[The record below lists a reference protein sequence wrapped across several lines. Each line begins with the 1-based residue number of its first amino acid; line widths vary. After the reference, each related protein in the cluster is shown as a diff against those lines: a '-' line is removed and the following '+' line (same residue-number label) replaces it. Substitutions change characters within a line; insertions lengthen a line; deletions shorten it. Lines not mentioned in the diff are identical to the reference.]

1 MDDELL
7 DQESLE
13 RLQREMLE
21 DARKIYSE
29 KVIDR
34 WLNPRNFGIIEN
46 PQGYAK
52 VGANCGDTIEMF
64 LRIEDDKILE
74 ARFLT
79 EGCGPTLAAGSMATE
94 LASGK
99 SVPEAFR
106 VNQKMILERL
116 EGMPKESE
124 HCARLA
130 ADTLKEAL
138 RNYLMHKR
146 EPWKQNYRSS

>member
-1 MDDELL
+1 MESYLDKELL
-7 DQESLE
+7 EK
-13 RLQREMLE
+13 LQAEIIE
-21 DARKIYSE
+21 DARKHYSE

-46 PQGYAK
+46 SQGYAK

-64 LRIEDDKILE
+64 LRIKDDKILE

-99 SVPEAFR
+99 SILEAFR
-106 VNQKMILERL
+106 INQKMILDHL

-124 HCARLA
+124 HCAQLA
-130 ADTLKEAL
+130 ADTLKAAL
-138 RNYLMHKR
+138 RDYLIHKR
-146 EPWKQNYRSS
+146 EPWKRNYRSS